1 MTDTERTFTV
11 GTPYVRQI
19 KESSFE
25 QDASGAYT
33 REQEL
38 PGHLELCVDIDGVPW
53 VIARRKA
60 PGLLADI
67 ERAKAAEPAPVT
79 PTPTPTAAQQ

>member
-1 MTDTERTFTV
+1 MTDTSFTV

-25 QDASGAYT
+25 KDASGAYNVET
-33 REQEL
+33 DL
-38 PGHLELCVDIDGVPW
+38 PGFLEVCIDVNGVPW

-67 ERAKAAEPAPVT
+67 ERAKTAEPPVT
-79 PTPTPTAAQQ
+79 PTPTPTAAQV